1 MKLFSLLL
9 ILAWERLFK
18 TGERWQLDHWLQG
31 LWPKIRRPSL
41 VTSFAL
47 WLGVVMVT
55 LLYLWLIR
63 GHLFGL
69 LTLLSWIALGLCAS
83 ERDINGVVIMLFDGG
98 TPW

>member
-47 WLGVVMVT
+47 
-55 LLYLWLIR
+55 
-63 GHLFGL
+63 
-69 LTLLSWIALGLCAS
+69 
-83 ERDINGVVIMLFDGG
+83 
-98 TPW
+98 